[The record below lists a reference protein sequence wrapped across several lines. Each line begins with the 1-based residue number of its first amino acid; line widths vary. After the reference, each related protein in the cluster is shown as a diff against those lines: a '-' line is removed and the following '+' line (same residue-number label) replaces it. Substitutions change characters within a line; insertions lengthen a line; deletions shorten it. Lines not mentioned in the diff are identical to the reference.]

1 MCISTQDPRQ
11 AHHGLLRVLCG
22 RLLGFL
28 GSLCLHEGLVG
39 TNGYGRK
46 WENCLPLRW
55 NGVVFRFGGGVR
67 IIETFMGGLGLLG
80 VDGCGELGLVW
91 IGGFGVV
98 LGAVGVEI

>member
-1 MCISTQDPRQ
+1 M
-11 AHHGLLRVLCG
+11 
-22 RLLGFL
+22 
-28 GSLCLHEGLVG
+28 
-39 TNGYGRK
+39 
-46 WENCLPLRW
+46 
-55 NGVVFRFGGGVR
+55 FRFGGGVR